1 MAEHSELVQEMQILE
16 KLNTE
21 ERLRMARKRR
31 SQQLKKWSQREKEY
45 STVNKKRAEEIER
58 KNSNRGVKFVSSVI
72 LLEAATRNDV
82 DEGKILHDS

>member
-1 MAEHSELVQEMQILE
+1 MQILE